1 MKIGILGTGVVGETL
16 GAKLV
21 KNGHSVKIGARQA
34 GKAEAKAWAAA
45 QGALASEGSFAD
57 AAAFGEVVFHCGKG
71 ALAVEIAEAAGA
83 ANLAG
88 KVLIDLSNPLDFS
101 KGMPPSVTVPS
112 TDSMAERIQARQPKT
127 RVVKTLNTLNCS
139 LMVQPSLVPGD
150 HNLFVCGN
158 DLDAKQAVKDLLS
171 REFGWKPAQ
180 LLDLGALSS
189 ARGLECLVLTWVSIM
204 GSLGHA
210 NFNWHIAVGP
220 KPQA

>member
-1 MKIGILGTGVVGETL
+1 MKIGILGTGVVGGTI

-21 KNGHSVKIGARQA
+21 KNGHSVMIGARQA
-34 GKAEAKAWAAA
+34 GKAEAKAWASA
-45 QGALASEGSFAD
+45 QGPLASEGSFAD
-57 AAAFGEVVFHCGKG
+57 AAAFGALVFHCGKG

-83 ANLAG
+83 ENLAG
-88 KVLIDLSNPLDFS
+88 KILIELTNPLDFS

-127 RVVKTLNTLNCS
+127 KVVKTLNTLNCN
-139 LMVQPSLVPGD
+139 LMVQPGLVPGD

-158 DLDAKQAVKDLLS
+158 DLNAKEEVKALLS

-180 LLDLGALSS
+180 LLDLGGLSS

-220 KPQA
+220 APQS

>member
-1 MKIGILGTGVVGETL
+1 MKIGILGTGAVGETL

-45 QGALASEGSFAD
+45 QGELASEGSFAD
-57 AAAFGEVVFHCGKG
+57 AAAHGALVFHCGKG

-83 ANLAG
+83 DNLAG
-88 KVLIDLSNPLDFS
+88 KILIELTNPLDFS

-112 TDSMAERIQARQPKT
+112 TDSMAERIQARLPKT
-127 RVVKTLNTLNCS
+127 KVVKTLNTLNCS
-139 LMVQPSLVPGD
+139 LMVQPSLVPGE

-158 DLDAKQAVKDLLS
+158 DLNAKAEVVALLS

-180 LLDLGALSS
+180 VLDLGALSA